1 MPDVYLAEMVCDW
14 ASRSAEFGTSL
25 HDWID
30 GGAMERFG
38 YKKNDKTYK
47 KINSFWT
54 NHSGRK
60 SVNLSKFLVIL
71 ILSYV
76 SVSFIVFRFRHPDFT
91 DAQIILHFRD
101 AMLWGTLV
109 NPVESK

>member
-1 MPDVYLAEMVCDW
+1 MIGLTAEQWKDLDTKRM
-14 ASRSAEFGTSL
+14 TKL
-25 HDWID
+25 T
-30 GGAMERFG
+30 
-38 YKKNDKTYK
+38 KKLTTLWD
-47 KINSFWT
+47 SFWT